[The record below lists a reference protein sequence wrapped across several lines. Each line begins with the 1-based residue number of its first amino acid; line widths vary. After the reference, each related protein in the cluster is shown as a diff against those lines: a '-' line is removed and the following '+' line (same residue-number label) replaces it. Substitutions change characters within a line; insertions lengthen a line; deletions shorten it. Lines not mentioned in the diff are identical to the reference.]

1 MYNSKSN
8 ITQKQR
14 NNDKNADFDGKS
26 ACGAGGFGESP
37 RESAPYLT
45 ITNKCTT
52 FSGST
57 SVKSCTDFEQIV
69 DKIDSDLRYFE
80 RKNKYSRRFCEEF
93 KNDPFFRDKINTEI
107 QEQILNDSKN
117 LYYDYQVNSVMN
129 PDSLSQMFSD
139 GLIKCKFVNERLF
152 SVYRPANL
160 SGNAMT
166 LQGLND
172 GHMSNSMNA
181 AFQSANR
188 LRELVQA
195 NPDFKYFATLTFDK
209 QKVAS
214 RSDAVELKRAIS
226 RFFQRLN
233 IRYVLVPELHKDGS
247 VHFHGV
253 FDSAIEPYIKPFV
266 LNKDKMSRKMAE
278 MIRDGRE
285 LYNFPRYLKRFGFCS
300 FELIH
305 NKQAVANYVSKY
317 IVKGFL
323 DPKNR
328 LFSHRFFASKG
339 LNRPS
344 FVDGSTLSSDGLEPV
359 FSCKIA
365 KFSLVEPRARG
376 RALSLNG
383 ADLLS
388 FKGSPQFNA
397 TTQLACRRTGDF
409 VPA

>member
-1 MYNSKSN
+1 MSDSILTHKP
-8 ITQKQR
+8 R
-14 NNDKNADFDGKS
+14 NNNTTVDFDGRS
-26 ACGAGGFGESP
+26 ACGAGCDGESP
-37 RESAPYLT
+37 RASAPYLT

-52 FSGST
+52 FSDST
-57 SVKSCTDFEQIV
+57 PVFSDSDFSKIV
-69 DKIDSDLRYFE
+69 DKIDEDLHYFD
-80 RKNKYSRRFCEEF
+80 RKNKFSRSFCERF
-93 KNDPFFRDKINTEI
+93 KNDPFLRDKINTEL

-117 LYYDYQVNSVMN
+117 LYVDFQINSIMN
-129 PDSLSQMFSD
+129 PDSLSQRFND
-139 GLIKCKFVNERLF
+139 GSLKCKYVNECTF
-152 SVYRPANL
+152 SVYKPANL
-160 SGNAMT
+160 SGNDMT

-188 LRELVQA
+188 LRDIIQA
-195 NPDFKYFATLTFDK
+195 NPDFKYFSTLTFDK

-266 LNKDKMSRKMAE
+266 LNKDKMSRAMAQ

-285 LYNFPRYLKRFGFCS
+285 LYDFSKYHKRFGFCS

-344 FVDGSTLSSDGLEPV
+344 FVDGSSLSADGLEPV
-359 FSCKIA
+359 FSRKIA
-365 KFSLVEPRARG
+365 KFSLYEPRARG
-376 RALSLNG
+376 RTLSLNR
-383 ADLLS
+383 ADLS
-388 FKGSPQFNA
+388 FIKGSPQFNA
-397 TTQLACRRTGDF
+397 TTQTACRRTGDF

>member
-1 MYNSKSN
+1 MSDS
-8 ITQKQR
+8 ILTQKQR
-14 NNDKNADFDGKS
+14 NSNTTVDFDGSS
-26 ACGAGGFGESP
+26 ACGAGCYGVSP
-37 RESAPYLT
+37 RAERAYLT

-52 FSGST
+52 FSDST
-57 SVKSCTDFEQIV
+57 PVKTCTDFDDIV
-69 DKIDSDLRYFE
+69 AKIDQDFHYFE
-80 RKNKYSRRFCEEF
+80 RKNKYSRAFCERF
-93 KNDPFFRDKINTEI
+93 KNDPFFRDKINTEL
-107 QEQILNDSKN
+107 QEQILNLSKN
-117 LYYDYQVNSVMN
+117 LYIEYQVESVMN
-129 PDSLSQMFSD
+129 PDSLSQKFSD
-139 GLIKCKFVNERLF
+139 GSIKCKYVNERLF

-160 SGNAMT
+160 SGNIMT

-172 GHMSNSMNA
+172 GHQSNSMNA

-188 LRELVQA
+188 LRELIQA

-233 IRYVLVPELHKDGS
+233 IRYVIVPELHKDGS

-253 FDSAIEPYIKPFV
+253 FNDSIESYIKPFI
-266 LNKDKMSRKMAE
+266 LNKDKMSRSMAQ

-285 LYNFPRYLKRFGFCS
+285 LYNFTKYQRRFGFCS

-344 FVDGSTLSSDGLEPV
+344 FVDGSTLSSDGLEPI
-359 FSCKIA
+359 FSRKIT

-376 RALSLNG
+376 RNLSLNG
-383 ADLLS
+383 ADLS
-388 FKGSPQFNA
+388 FIKGSSQFNA
-397 TTQLACRRTGDF
+397 TTQLACRQTGDF

>member
-1 MYNSKSN
+1 MSDS
-8 ITQKQR
+8 ILTHKQR
-14 NNDKNADFDGKS
+14 NSNTTVDFDGS
-26 ACGAGGFGESP
+26 SVCGAGCYGVSP
-37 RESAPYLT
+37 RASAPYLT

-52 FSGST
+52 FSAST
-57 SVKSCTDFEQIV
+57 PVNNDSDFEQIV
-69 DKIDSDLRYFE
+69 AKIDEDFHYFE
-80 RKNKYSRRFCEEF
+80 RKNKYSRAFCERF
-93 KNDPFFRDKINTEI
+93 KNDPLFRDKINTEL

-117 LYYDYQVNSVMN
+117 LYIDYQVNSVMN
-129 PDSLSQMFSD
+129 PDSLSQRFAD
-139 GLIKCKFVNERLF
+139 GSIKCKYVNERLF
-152 SVYRPANL
+152 SVYKPANL
-160 SGNAMT
+160 SGNSMT
-166 LQGLND
+166 LNGLND
-172 GHMSNSMNA
+172 GHQSNSMNA

-188 LRELVQA
+188 LRELIQA
-195 NPDFKYFATLTFDK
+195 NPDFKYFLTLTFDK

-233 IRYVLVPELHKDGS
+233 IKYVLVPELHKDGS

-253 FDSAIEPYIKPFV
+253 CDGSIEPYIVPFI
-266 LNKDKMSRKMAE
+266 LHKDKMSRAMAQ

-285 LYNFPRYLKRFGFCS
+285 LYNFPKYFKRFGFCS
-300 FELIH
+300 IELIH

-344 FVDGSTLSSDGLEPV
+344 FVDGSTLSTHGLEPI
-359 FSCKIA
+359 FSRKIT

-376 RALSLNG
+376 RNLSLNG
-383 ADLLS
+383 ADLS
-388 FKGSPQFNA
+388 FIEGSPQFNA
-397 TTQLACRRTGDF
+397 TTQLACRQTGDF

>member
-1 MYNSKSN
+1 MSDIN
-8 ITQKQR
+8 ITHKQH
-14 NNDKNADFDGKS
+14 NSSTIPDFDGSS
-26 ACGAGGFGESP
+26 ASRAGCSGASP
-37 RESAPYLT
+37 RCEAPYLT
-45 ITNKCTT
+45 ITNKSTT
-52 FSGST
+52 FLNST
-57 SVKSCTDFEQIV
+57 PVFNESDFVKIV
-69 DKIDSDLRYFE
+69 DKIDEDLHYFE
-80 RKNKYSRRFCEEF
+80 RKNKFSRAFCQRF
-93 KNDPFFRDKINTEI
+93 KNDPFFKDKINTEL

-117 LYYDYQVNSVMN
+117 LYIDFQINSIMN
-129 PDSLSQMFSD
+129 PDSLSSRFSD
-139 GLIKCKFVNERLF
+139 GSLKCKYVNDRMF
-152 SVYRPANL
+152 SVYKPANL
-160 SGNAMT
+160 SGNNMT
-166 LQGLND
+166 LKGLND

-188 LRELVQA
+188 LRDIIQA

-209 QKVAS
+209 QKVQS
-214 RSDAVELKRAIS
+214 RSDSQELYRAIT
-226 RFFQRLN
+226 RFFRRMN

-253 FDSAIEPYIKPFV
+253 FDDAIEPYIKPFV
-266 LNKDKMSRKMAE
+266 LNKDKMSRAMAQ

-285 LYNFPRYLKRFGFCS
+285 LYDFSKYHDRFGYCS

-344 FVDGSTLSSDGLEPV
+344 FVDGSRLSSDGLEPV
-359 FSCKIA
+359 FSRKIA
-365 KFSLVEPRARG
+365 KFSLYEPRARG
-376 RALSLNG
+376 CNLSLNRE
-383 ADLLS
+383 DLYSLT
-388 FKGSPQFNA
+388 GSPQFNA